1 MYHLLLFKAL
11 NLVLVLVIYR
21 LQFFDEL
28 LAPLGQSLFVIDQLE
43 EEVEK
48 SLASHL
54 IHVKEDLR

>member
-1 MYHLLLFKAL
+1 MYHLLLFQAL

-28 LAPLGQSLFVIDQLE
+28 LTPLGQSLFVIDQLE

-48 SLASHL
+48 TLASHL